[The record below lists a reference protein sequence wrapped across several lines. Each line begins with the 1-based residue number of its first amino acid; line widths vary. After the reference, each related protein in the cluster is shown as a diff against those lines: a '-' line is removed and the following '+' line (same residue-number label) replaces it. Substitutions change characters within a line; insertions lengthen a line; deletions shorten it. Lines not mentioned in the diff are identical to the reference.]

1 MISIV
6 AIGGTVRS
14 DSSTHWALQ
23 GAVAATRATGAEVT
37 VFDGEY
43 LLSLPFYGG
52 PGHGAG
58 DGAELVE
65 AVRRADGVILA
76 TPGYHGTMSGLVKN
90 AIDYLE
96 DLARDERPYLHGRA
110 VGLIA
115 TAYGHQAAMSSLLSL
130 RTIVHAL
137 RGWPTPFGAAVR
149 TANGLFDQDGTCGDP
164 AIAEQLALVGRQV
177 ALGAERLA
185 A

>member
-23 GAVAATRATGAEVT
+23 GAVAAARGSGADVT
-37 VFDGEY
+37 VFDGDY
-43 LLSLPFYGG
+43 LLNLPFYGG

-58 DGAELVE
+58 DGVALVE
-65 AVRRADGVILA
+65 AVRGADGVILA

-90 AIDYLE
+90 AIDYFE
-96 DLARDERPYLHGRA
+96 ELARDHRPYLHGRA

-149 TANGLFDQDGTCGDP
+149 TSSGLFEQDGSCGDP

-177 ALGAERLA
+177 VLGAERLA

>member
-14 DSSTHWALQ
+14 NSSTHCALQ
-23 GAVAATRATGAEVT
+23 CAVAATRATGAEVM
-37 VFDGEY
+37 VFDGDY
-43 LLSLPFYGG
+43 LLTLPFYGG

-58 DGAELVE
+58 DGAGLVE

-90 AIDYLE
+90 AIDYFE
-96 DLARDERPYLHGRA
+96 DLAGDERPYLHGRA

-149 TANGLFDQDGTCGDP
+149 TANGLFDKAGTCGDP
-164 AIAEQLALVGRQV
+164 VIAAQLALVGQQV
-177 ALGAERLA
+177 ALGAQRLA
-185 A
+185 T

>member
-37 VFDGEY
+37 VFDGDY
-43 LLSLPFYGG
+43 LLTLPFYGG

-96 DLARDERPYLHGRA
+96 DLARDERPYLHDRA

-130 RTIVHAL
+130 RTIVHSL

-149 TANGLFDQDGTCGDP
+149 TSNGLFDRDGTCGDP

>member
-1 MISIV
+1 MTSIV

-14 DSSTHWALQ
+14 GSSTHWALQ
-23 GAVAATRATGAEVT
+23 GAVAAARAAGAEMT
-37 VFDGEY
+37 VFDGDY
-43 LLSLPFYGG
+43 LLTLPFYGG

-58 DGAELVE
+58 DGAGLVE

-96 DLARDERPYLHGRA
+96 DLSRDERPYLDGRA

-149 TANGLFDQDGTCGDP
+149 TSNGLFDHEGTCGDA
-164 AIAEQLALVGRQV
+164 AIAAQLALVGQQV
-177 ALGAERLA
+177 ALGAKRLA

>member
-1 MISIV
+1 MTSIV

-14 DSSTHWALQ
+14 GSSTHWAMH
-23 GAVAATRATGAEVT
+23 GAVLAARAAGAEVD
-37 VFDGEY
+37 VFDGDY
-43 LLSLPFYGG
+43 LLDLPFYGG

-58 DGAELVE
+58 VGIELVE
-65 AVRRADGVILA
+65 AVRGADGVILA

-96 DLARDERPYLHGRA
+96 DLSQDQRPYLDGRA

-115 TAYGHQAAMSSLLSL
+115 TAYGHQAAMTSLLSL

-149 TANGLFDQDGTCGDP
+149 TVSGLFDGDGNCSDP
-164 AIAEQLALVGRQV
+164 AIAGQLALVGQQV

>member
-1 MISIV
+1 MTSIV
-6 AIGGTVRS
+6 AIGGTVRP
-14 DSSTHWALQ
+14 DSSTDRALRV
-23 GAVAATRATGAEVT
+23 AVAATRQSGAEVT
-37 VFDGEY
+37 VFDGDY
-43 LLSLPFYGG
+43 LLKLPFYGG

-76 TPGYHGTMSGLVKN
+76 TPGYHGTMSGLIKN
-90 AIDYLE
+90 AIDYFE
-96 DLARDERPYLHGRA
+96 DLARDDRPYLDGRA

-115 TAYGHQAAMSSLLSL
+115 TAYGHQAAMTSLLSL

-149 TANGLFDQDGTCGDP
+149 TEGGLFNPDGSCTDP
-164 AIAEQLALVGRQV
+164 TVAEQLILVGRQV
-177 ALGAERLA
+177 AMGAERLSA
-185 A
+185 

>member
-1 MISIV
+1 
-6 AIGGTVRS
+6 
-14 DSSTHWALQ
+14 
-23 GAVAATRATGAEVT
+23 
-37 VFDGEY
+37 
-43 LLSLPFYGG
+43 
-52 PGHGAG
+52 
-58 DGAELVE
+58 
-65 AVRRADGVILA
+65 
-76 TPGYHGTMSGLVKN
+76 MSGLVKN

-115 TAYGHQAAMSSLLSL
+115 TAYGHQAAMTSLLSL

-149 TANGLFDQDGTCGDP
+149 TGTGLFGTDGACGDP

>member
-1 MISIV
+1 MTSIV
-6 AIGGTVRS
+6 AIGGTVKS
-14 DSSTHWALQ
+14 GSSTHWAME
-23 GAVAATRATGAEVT
+23 GAVVASRAAGAEVT
-37 VFDGEY
+37 VFDGDY
-43 LLSLPFYGG
+43 LLKLPFYGG

-58 DGAELVE
+58 DGAELVQ

-115 TAYGHQAAMSSLLSL
+115 TAYGHQAAMTSLLSL

-149 TANGLFDQDGTCGDP
+149 TGAGLFDKDGVCADA
-164 AIAEQLALVGRQV
+164 AICEQLALVGRQV
-177 ALGAERLA
+177 ALGAERLSA
-185 A
+185 

>member
-1 MISIV
+1 MTSIV
-6 AIGGTVRS
+6 AIGGTVRPE
-14 DSSTHWALQ
+14 SSTHWALH
-23 GAVAATRATGAEVT
+23 GAVEAARAEGAEVT
-37 VFDGEY
+37 VFDGDY
-43 LLSLPFYGG
+43 LLGLPFYGG
-52 PGHGAG
+52 PGHSAG
-58 DGAELVE
+58 DGAGLVD

-96 DLARDERPYLHGRA
+96 DLSKDARPYLDGRA

-115 TAYGHQAAMSSLLSL
+115 TAYGHQAAMTSLLSL

-149 TANGLFDQDGTCGDP
+149 TRNGLFSSEGACGDP
-164 AIAEQLALVGRQV
+164 SIAAQLALVGQQV
-177 ALGAERLA
+177 ALGARRLA